1 MVRDLGAEELRAL
14 WTLTAEELRRA
25 GGKRDANALAF
36 AVLLKFF
43 QVHGRFPRGRAE
55 VPDEVVRFV
64 AGRWMW
70 PRLIWGFTSGPVA
83 PLSGTARRFVTC
95 WGSGNVRWLT
105 TRRRLIGWCSTSP
118 RSNGRSSRSGRS
130 CWGGRH
136 RDERGRPG

>member
-1 MVRDLGAEELRAL
+1 MVRDLDAVELRAL
-14 WTLTAEELRRA
+14 WTLTAEELKRA

-70 PRLIWGFTSGPVA
+70 PPLIWGLRV
-83 PLSGTARRFVTC
+83 
-95 WGSGNVRWLT
+95 VR
-105 TRRRLIGWCSTSP
+105 S
-118 RSNGRSSRSGRS
+118 
-130 CWGGRH
+130 H
-136 RDERGRPG
+136 H